1 MKYETELFTGAGGG
15 RVAITVD
22 YAVEAETV
30 QINYIQGP
38 VWVSELNKFVMG
50 DITQYI
56 DEYAYEGIKDEIY
69 QIVEKSNEDL

>member
-1 MKYETELFTGAGGG
+1 MRYETELFTGGG

-22 YAVEAETV
+22 YAVDDECVE
-30 QINYIQGP
+30 INYIQGP

>member
-1 MKYETELFTGAGGG
+1 MKYETDLFTGAGGG

-22 YAVEAETV
+22 YAYENELVE
-30 QINYIQGP
+30 INHIQGP

-56 DEYAYEGIKDEIY
+56 DEYAYDGIKDEIY
-69 QIVEKSNEDL
+69 QIVEKTNV